1 VPVGSN
7 WLGDDHQ
14 YIATLRDEGL
24 TAGHKQPTAEEAAI
38 RGWFYRPNGD
48 STQPLE
54 PDTRRCSCHGE
65 IVFAPLTLTT
75 AEKAIRHPLSPNRL
89 RGENP

>member
-7 WLGDDHQ
+7 WLGDDHPSN
-14 YIATLRDEGL
+14 ATLLNEGL
-24 TAGHKQPTAEEAAI
+24 TAGHRQ
-38 RGWFYRPNGD
+38 WFYRPNGD

-75 AEKAIRHPLSPNRL
+75 AEKAIRHPLSPNVL